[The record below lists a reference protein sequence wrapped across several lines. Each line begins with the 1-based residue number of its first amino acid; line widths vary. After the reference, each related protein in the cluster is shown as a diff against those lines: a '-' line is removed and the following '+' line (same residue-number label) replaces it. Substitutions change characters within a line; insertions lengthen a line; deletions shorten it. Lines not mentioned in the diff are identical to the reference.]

1 MTTKPPQ
8 GKKMLSEKMTSA
20 LNVQLNK
27 EFYSSYLYLGMSTWC
42 AHAGYNGGASWFMIQ
57 HEEERIHALKV
68 YQYMISQG
76 SKINLLPID
85 HPQMKYSSLLACFED
100 SLKHE
105 RQMTSTFNELCDL
118 AIQKKDHTSYA
129 FFQWFLQEQ
138 IEEEASVTE
147 IIAKLK
153 LVGDGNGIFMIDTQL
168 GQRQLNKQ
176 GTTNADK
183 AM

>member
-1 MTTKPPQ
+1 MICNI
-8 GKKMLSEKMTSA
+8 MTSS
-20 LNVQLNK
+20 LNTQLNK

-42 AHAGYNGGASWFMIQ
+42 AHEGYNGSASWFMIQ
-57 HEEERIHALKV
+57 HEEERAHALKV
-68 YQYMISQG
+68 YHYMLSQG

-85 HPQMKYSSLLACFED
+85 HPQMNYPSLLACFEE
-100 SLKHE
+100 SLHHE
-105 RQMTSTFNELCDL
+105 QMMTNSFNELCDL
-118 AIQKKDHTSYA
+118 AIREKDHASYA

-138 IEEEASVTE
+138 IEEEASVIE

-168 GQRQLNKQ
+168 GERQLNKQ